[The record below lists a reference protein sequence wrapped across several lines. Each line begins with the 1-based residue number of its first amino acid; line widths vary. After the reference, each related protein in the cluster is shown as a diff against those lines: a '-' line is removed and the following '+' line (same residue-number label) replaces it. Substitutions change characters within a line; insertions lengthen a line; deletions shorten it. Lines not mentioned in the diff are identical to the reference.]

1 MNVFQQK
8 QKPSTIPT
16 TSSVLSSPTTSTTL
30 LCQFIKNEPADS
42 NIIFKSD
49 NYSGKLMGKFNLMRN
64 DPTLCDY
71 EIRCN
76 GRVFNAHK
84 NVLIA
89 VSDFFKVM
97 LTGKF

>member
-1 MNVFQQK
+1 MNVFQYFQK
-8 QKPSTIPT
+8 QKPSII
-16 TSSVLSSPTTSTTL
+16 PTTSTTI

-49 NYSGKLMGKFNLMRN
+49 NYLCKLMGKFNLMRN
-64 DPTLCDY
+64 DKTLCDY

-76 GRVFNAHK
+76 GHKCVFNAHK
-84 NVLIA
+84 CVLTI